1 MKKSICSLLLI
12 LPVLLVGL
20 INGENVTHSNNDI
33 SKAWIKVYWSNGR
46 HYWHNTITK
55 EDRDEL

>member
-1 MKKSICSLLLI
+1 MRKSWCGFIML

-20 INGENVTHSNNDI
+20 INGENITRGEDI
-33 SKAWIKVYWSNGR
+33 SKAWIKVYWSNGNY
-46 HYWHNTITK
+46 YWHNTITR

>member
-1 MKKSICSLLLI
+1 MRKSWCGFIML

-20 INGENVTHSNNDI
+20 INGENTTHVGDI
-33 SKAWIKVYWSNGR
+33 SKAWIKVYWSNGN
-46 HYWHNTITK
+46 HYWHNTITR